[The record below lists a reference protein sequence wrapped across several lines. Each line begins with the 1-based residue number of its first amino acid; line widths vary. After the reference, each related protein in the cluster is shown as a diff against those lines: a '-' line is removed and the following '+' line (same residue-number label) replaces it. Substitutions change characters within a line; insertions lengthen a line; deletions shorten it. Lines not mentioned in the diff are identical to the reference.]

1 VAELSDE
8 DLLDALGV
16 FAEPEKQSSR
26 TAREERVVA
35 GFEDIQRFVDKHGHA
50 PMHGEDRNIF
60 ERLYAVR
67 LDRIRA
73 LPDCRAIL
81 APLDRQGLLEG
92 VSAYPVHETAH
103 TGGFAEEG
111 TDDALLAE
119 LGVAEPTDDDIT
131 VLRHVRPR
139 AEVRAAKEIGSRTAC
154 KDFDTFKPM
163 FLRVQKDLEAGARE
177 ARALKKPDDVEYDQ
191 IRLDAIQQ
199 GAFFIVG
206 GQKAY
211 VAEVGE
217 VIEGKDRRDAKIRVI
232 YDNGT
237 EADFLM
243 RSFQRSLYRDPASRV
258 ITEANAGPLFSG
270 EAGEDDSQT
279 GTVYVLRS
287 QSNHEM
293 IAGNRDLVHKIG
305 VTGNNVASRISNA
318 ALDAT
323 YLMADVD
330 IVATY
335 TLYNV
340 NRAKLEH
347 LIHRFFS
354 SARLDIEIPDRFG
367 NRAKPK
373 EWYLVPLSVI
383 DEMIE
388 KIVDGTISDYEY
400 QPERAGLAKLAK

>member
-16 FAEPEKQSSR
+16 SAEPEKQSSR
-26 TAREERVVA
+26 TAREERVIA
-35 GFEDIQRFVDKHGHA
+35 GFEDIQRFVDEHGHA
-50 PMHGEDRNIF
+50 PVHGEDRDIF

-81 APLDRQGLLEG
+81 EPLDRQGLLEG
-92 VSAYPVHETAH
+92 VSAYPEHEPAY

-111 TDDALLAE
+111 GDEAMLAAL
-119 LGVAEPTDDDIT
+119 GIGEPTDDDIT

-139 AEVRAAKEIGSRTAC
+139 AEVRAAEEIGSRTVC
-154 KDFDTFKPM
+154 EDFDTFKPL

-217 VIEGKDRRDAKIRVI
+217 EIEGKDRRDAKVRVI

-270 EAGEDDSQT
+270 EAGEEDSQT

-305 VTGNNVASRISNA
+305 VTGNDVASRISNA

-323 YLMADVD
+323 YLLADVD

-354 SARLDIEIPDRFG
+354 AARLDIEIPDRFG
-367 NRAKPK
+367 NRVKPK
-373 EWYLVPLSVI
+373 EWFLVPLPVI

-400 QPERAGLAKLAK
+400 QPERAGLAKRGK

>member
-1 VAELSDE
+1 MAELSDD
-8 DLLDALGV
+8 DLLEALGV
-16 FAEPEKQSSR
+16 SVDTDKPSSR
-26 TAREERVVA
+26 TAREERVIA
-35 GFEDIQRFVDKHGHA
+35 GFEDIQRFVDEHGHA
-50 PMHGEDRNIF
+50 PLHGEGRDIF

-73 LPDCRAIL
+73 LPECRAL
-81 APLDRQGLLEG
+81 LEPLDRQGLLEG
-92 VSAYPVHETAH
+92 VTAFPEHEPSQN
-103 TGGFAEEG
+103 GGFAEEG
-111 TDDALLAE
+111 GDDALLAE
-119 LGVAEPTDDDIT
+119 LGIGELKDDDVT

-139 AEVRAAKEIGSRTAC
+139 AEVRAAEEIGSRTAC
-154 KDFDTFKPM
+154 KDFDTFKPL

-191 IRLDAIQQ
+191 IRLDAIQL

-217 VIEGKDRRDAKIRVI
+217 VIEGKDRRDAKLRVI

-237 EADFLM
+237 EADLLM
-243 RSFQRSLYRDPASRV
+243 RSFQKSLYRDAASRV
-258 ITEANAGPLFSG
+258 ITEASAGPLFSG
-270 EAGEDDSQT
+270 EAGEEDSQT

-287 QSNHEM
+287 KSGHEL
-293 IAGNRDLVHKIG
+293 ISGNRDLVHKIG
-305 VTGNNVASRISNA
+305 VTGNDVASRISNA

-323 YLMADVD
+323 YLLADVD

-347 LIHRFFS
+347 LIHRFFA

-367 NRAKPK
+367 NRVKPK
-373 EWYLVPLSVI
+373 EWFLVPLPVI

-400 QPERAGLAKLAK
+400 HPQSASLAKR